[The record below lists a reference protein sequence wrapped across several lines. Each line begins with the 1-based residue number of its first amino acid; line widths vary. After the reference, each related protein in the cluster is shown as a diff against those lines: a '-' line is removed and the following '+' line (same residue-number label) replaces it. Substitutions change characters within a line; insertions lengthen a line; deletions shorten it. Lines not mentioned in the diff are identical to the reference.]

1 MDSRDLKKK
10 KRRPRSAAGD
20 RNYMCGCGKAY
31 LSYPA
36 LYTHVKNKHDGVF
49 PIGSN
54 AKRKIPK
61 NGDEESE
68 QLYIPSVERFYQEF
82 DEFTKQLPEAASSSR
97 SRFQLEDLRKL
108 QAFKLD
114 SDDHEMNSLR
124 TAVQSV
130 LILEASPDKLEAAK
144 ENFSI
149 FQILGYYLISI
160 HPYCSDKLFKEYAL
174 LIAMII
180 RALNEKGEMFL
191 DKNDKRKPSQ
201 KPEDAQKCFCDSDN
215 INVCAEILNLFIAEL
230 FPQYFKKLSPEYQAS
245 ISFLGFEDDN
255 IKNLILMAKYLANW
269 LFNQEFTEYR
279 LEINVDF

>member
-97 SRFQLEDLRKL
+97 SRFQVEDLRKI
-108 QAFKLD
+108 QAYKLD
-114 SDDHEMNSLR
+114 SDEQEINSLR
-124 TAVQSV
+124 AAVQSV
-130 LILEASPDKLEAAK
+130 LALEVSPDKLEAAK

-149 FQILGYYLISI
+149 FQILGYYLTSI
-160 HPYCSDKLFKEYAL
+160 HPYCSEKLFKEYAL
-174 LIAMII
+174 LIIMII